1 MNFFLCFF
9 DVSLSCSSL
18 GWPQF
23 HEEEKQAGERLVV
36 DGFFH
41 ANVCSLLNDYRRNP
55 FKDLPDS
62 GGKVGSE
69 GAERPNCKFV
79 EVVIYGW
86 PHVFL
91 LAEREIPAGTEL
103 TVDYGEPFWET
114 LRFHRALAV
123 YAETAQRSPN
133 KGVSMAELFG
143 LLSKL

>member
-1 MNFFLCFF
+1 M
-9 DVSLSCSSL
+9 
-18 GWPQF
+18 
-23 HEEEKQAGERLVV
+23 
-36 DGFFH
+36 
-41 ANVCSLLNDYRRNP
+41 LNDFRRDP
-55 FKDLPDS
+55 FKVRPSD
-62 GGKVGSE
+62 GAHKGGSE
-69 GAERPNCKFV
+69 GAERPNCRFV